1 MKGETANVQLIVY
14 DILGNELAIL
24 VYKKQVA
31 GSYSVTFDASNLS
44 SGLYLYRLKVSNFI
58 DTKKMMLSK

>member
-24 VYKKQVA
+24 VYKKQAA